1 MRIIGDGRENISN
14 SFWPVPDRHD
24 YNANMFLVQRAV
36 PVFPLPDC
44 VVLPGCVQPL
54 HIFESRYREMV
65 ADELAR
71 APTDRYVAM
80 ALLKPGYEPYYYSH
94 HAPVYPATCL
104 CRIIRHELLPDG
116 RSNVLIEGLARATI
130 QEECHRASYR
140 QAKLQ
145 EIETI
150 SDLTPPEEA
159 ALRAKLAGCLQGLP
173 QALVRVLCE
182 IVADEHDLER
192 VVDRI
197 AFLLLEPAA
206 TPAKHMLLAET
217 RLDFRVKML
226 VTLIERGHVV
236 QASIS
241 VGADP
246 LAHYEY
252 N

>member
-1 MRIIGDGRENISN
+1 MPESHR
-14 SFWPVPDRHD
+14 
-24 YNANMFLVQRAV
+24 YNAMMSLASRAV

-44 VVLPGCVQPL
+44 VVLPGGVQPL
-54 HIFESRYREMV
+54 HIFEPRYREMV

-71 APTDRYVAM
+71 SPADRYVVM

-104 CRIIRHELLPDG
+104 CRILRHESLPDG
-116 RSNVLIEGLARATI
+116 RSNLLIEGLARATI

-140 QAKLQ
+140 QAILQ

-150 SDLTPPEEA
+150 SDLTPLEEA
-159 ALRAKLAGCLQGLP
+159 ALRAKLAGCLQRLP
-173 QALVRVLCE
+173 PALVRVLCE
-182 IVADEHDLER
+182 IVADDHDLER

-226 VTLIERGHVV
+226 ITLIERGHIV
-236 QASIS
+236 QTSSPIE
-241 VGADP
+241 ADP
-246 LAHYEY
+246 LAYYEY

>member
-1 MRIIGDGRENISN
+1 MPETRR
-14 SFWPVPDRHD
+14 
-24 YNANMFLVQRAV
+24 YNAVMLLARRAV

-44 VVLPGCVQPL
+44 VVLPGGVQPL
-54 HIFESRYREMV
+54 HIFEPRYREMM

-71 APTDRYVAM
+71 PPADRYVAM

-94 HAPVYPATCL
+94 HAPVHPATCL
-104 CRIIRHELLPDG
+104 CRIIRHEPLPDG
-116 RSNVLIEGLARATI
+116 RSNILIEGLVRATI
-130 QEECHRASYR
+130 QEECHRATYR
-140 QAKLQ
+140 QAILQ
-145 EIETI
+145 EIETT
-150 SDLTPPEEA
+150 SDLTPLEEA
-159 ALRAKLAGCLQGLP
+159 ALRTKLAACLQGLP
-173 QALVRVLCE
+173 QPLVRVLCE

-206 TPAKHMLLAET
+206 TPAKHMLLAEP

-236 QASIS
+236 RASSPIETN
-241 VGADP
+241 P
-246 LAHYEY
+246 LAYYEY

>member
-1 MRIIGDGRENISN
+1 
-14 SFWPVPDRHD
+14 
-24 YNANMFLVQRAV
+24 
-36 PVFPLPDC
+36 
-44 VVLPGCVQPL
+44 
-54 HIFESRYREMV
+54 MV

-71 APTDRYVAM
+71 PPADRYVAM

-94 HAPVYPATCL
+94 HAPVHPATCL
-104 CRIIRHELLPDG
+104 CRILRHESLPDG
-116 RSNVLIEGLARATI
+116 RSNVLIEGLTRATI

-145 EIETI
+145 RIETI
-150 SDLTPPEEA
+150 RDLTLLEEA
-159 ALRAKLAGCLQGLP
+159 ALRAKLAACLQRLP

-182 IVADEHDLER
+182 IVADENDLER

-197 AFLLLEPAA
+197 AFRLLEPAA
-206 TPAKHMLLAET
+206 TPAKHLLLAET

-236 QASIS
+236 QAPSP
-241 VGADP
+241 VEADP
-246 LAHYEY
+246 LAYYEY

>member
-1 MRIIGDGRENISN
+1 MDESRR
-14 SFWPVPDRHD
+14 
-24 YNANMFLVQRAV
+24 YNPRMSLTSRAV
-36 PVFPLPDC
+36 PVLPLPDC
-44 VVLPGCVQPL
+44 VVLPGGVQPL
-54 HIFESRYREMV
+54 HIFEPRYREMV

-71 APTDRYVAM
+71 APADRYVVM

-94 HAPVYPATCL
+94 HAPVYPAVCL
-104 CRIIRHELLPDG
+104 CRILRHESLPDG
-116 RSNVLIEGLARATI
+116 RSNLLIEGLARATI

-140 QAKLQ
+140 QAILQ

-150 SDLTPPEEA
+150 SDLTPLEEA
-159 ALRAKLAGCLQGLP
+159 ALRAKLADCLQRLP
-173 QALVRVLCE
+173 PALVRVLCE
-182 IVADEHDLER
+182 IVADDHDLER

-226 VTLIERGHVV
+226 VTLIEQGHVV
-236 QASIS
+236 QTSS
-241 VGADP
+241 PVEADP
-246 LAHYEY
+246 LAYYEY

>member
-1 MRIIGDGRENISN
+1 M
-14 SFWPVPDRHD
+14 
-24 YNANMFLVQRAV
+24 MFLASRAV

-44 VVLPGCVQPL
+44 VVLPGGVQPL
-54 HIFESRYREMV
+54 HIFEPRYREMV

-71 APTDRYVAM
+71 APADRYVAM
-80 ALLKPGYEPYYYSH
+80 ALLKPGHEPYYYSH

-130 QEECHRASYR
+130 REECHRANYR

-150 SDLTPPEEA
+150 SDLTPLEEA

-182 IVADEHDLER
+182 IVADVHDLER

-236 QASIS
+236 QASIP
-241 VGADP
+241 VEADP
-246 LAHYEY
+246 RAHYEY

>member
-1 MRIIGDGRENISN
+1 MMSLA
-14 SFWPVPDRHD
+14 S
-24 YNANMFLVQRAV
+24 RAV
-36 PVFPLPDC
+36 PVFSLPEC
-44 VVLPGCVQPL
+44 VVLPGGVQPL
-54 HIFESRYREMV
+54 HIFEPRYREMA

-71 APTDRYVAM
+71 PPADRYVAM

-116 RSNVLIEGLARATI
+116 RSNILIEGLARATI

-140 QAKLQ
+140 QAILQ

-150 SDLTPPEEA
+150 SDLTPLEEA
-159 ALRAKLAGCLQGLP
+159 ALRAKLAACLQGLP

-182 IVADEHDLER
+182 IVADERDLER

-197 AFLLLEPAA
+197 AFRLLEPAA

-217 RLDFRVKML
+217 RLDSRVKML
-226 VTLIERGHVV
+226 VTLIERGHIV
-236 QASIS
+236 QTSSPIE
-241 VGADP
+241 ADP
-246 LAHYEY
+246 LAYYEY